1 MESFV
6 YYAPTEVI
14 FGRGAEE
21 KTGKAVKKWGGTR
34 VLLVYGGESA
44 KKNGLLGKIQKE
56 LEEENIVWE
65 GLGGV
70 KPNPRL
76 SLAES
81 PDCWNLRSLRF
92 PKGGDGSVVPPGFP
106 DLPFPVCF

>member
-44 KKNGLLGKIQKE
+44 KKSGLLGKIQRE

-76 SLAES
+76 SLAEEGVKKALEQIRIWIS
-81 PDCWNLRSLRF
+81 GISGQKRCL
-92 PKGGDGSVVPPGFP
+92 
-106 DLPFPVCF
+106 

>member
-21 KTGKAVKKWGGTR
+21 KTGKAVKKMGRGP
-34 VLLVYGGESA
+34 ESFLSMEEKA
-44 KKNGLLGKIQKE
+44 RKKSGLLGKIQRE

-76 SLAES
+76 SLAEEGGEKS
-81 PDCWNLRSLRF
+81 PGYA
-92 PKGGDGSVVPPGFP
+92 GGFYPGSRRGQRH
-106 DLPFPVCF
+106 